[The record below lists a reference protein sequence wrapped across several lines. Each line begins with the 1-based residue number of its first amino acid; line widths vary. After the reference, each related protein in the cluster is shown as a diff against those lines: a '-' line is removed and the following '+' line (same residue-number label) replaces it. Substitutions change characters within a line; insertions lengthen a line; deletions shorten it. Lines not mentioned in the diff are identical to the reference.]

1 MNIENSVTISGTM
14 KNVKTHSGSRGTMV
28 TAWLN
33 QRDISRVSNGDADRI
48 VYVAGINIVGF
59 DGKVVSDL
67 SALDNARQ
75 GAEETILVTL
85 KGRLK
90 TKFDTRQIAESE
102 KRAPQ
107 IQLEVYEV
115 VTN

>member
-1 MNIENSVTISGTM
+1 MNVENSVVISGTV
-14 KNVKTHSGSRGTMV
+14 KNIRNFTGSRGTMV
-28 TAWLN
+28 TGWLN

-59 DGKVVSDL
+59 DGDVVKDL
-67 SALDNARQ
+67 NSLDNARQ
-75 GAEETILVTL
+75 GAEETVLITL

-107 IQLEVYEV
+107 VQLEVFEV

>member
-1 MNIENSVTISGTM
+1 MENSVTISGTI
-14 KNVKTHSGSRGTMV
+14 KNVRNYSGSRGTMV
-28 TAWLN
+28 TGWLN
-33 QRDISRVSNGDADRI
+33 QRDISRTSNGDADRM

-59 DGKVVSDL
+59 DGDVVTDL
-67 SALDNARQ
+67 NNLDKARQ
-75 GAEETILVTL
+75 GAEETMLVTL

-90 TKFDTRQIAESE
+90 TKFDTRQVAESE

-107 IQLEVYEV
+107 IQLEVFEI